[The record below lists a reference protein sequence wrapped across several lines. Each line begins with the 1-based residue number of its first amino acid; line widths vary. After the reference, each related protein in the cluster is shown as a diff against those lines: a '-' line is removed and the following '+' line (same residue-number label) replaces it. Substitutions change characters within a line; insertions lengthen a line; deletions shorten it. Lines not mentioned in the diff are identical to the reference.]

1 MKKQYMKPT
10 MRVVELQQRT
20 HILVGSNNYGMNPD
34 IVTDEEV
41 DEGW

>member
-1 MKKQYMKPT
+1 MKKQYMKPA
-10 MRVVELQQRT
+10 MQVEELQQCT
-20 HILVGSNNYGMNPD
+20 QLLQASNNYGMNPN

>member
-10 MRVVELQQRT
+10 IQDVELLQHTQ
-20 HILVGSNNYGMNPD
+20 LLQASNNYGMNPD